1 MNQRSLLV
9 QLAVGLSLLCIT
21 LPLFEL
27 TRIDLWV
34 QDKFYISGAA
44 SWVIGKQ
51 DELLRA
57 FFYTGP
63 KAALKV
69 LAGLALLAVIFSR
82 KIPWVH
88 NRKEGMLI
96 VLLSTV
102 VTVTL
107 VGFLKGATDVP
118 CPSQLALYDGNYP
131 YSTFW
136 AHLLSPEQAA
146 RARCFPAGHASGGFA
161 LLSLAF
167 LFRSRKNRWIGFGIG
182 MALGWTLG
190 IYKMAIGDHF
200 LSHTL
205 VTMCLAWIVTVL
217 VAMAV
222 FHLYERLPAGTA
234 GNSHQSP

>member
-1 MNQRSLLV
+1 MTNRSLLV
-9 QLAVGLSLLCIT
+9 QLAAGFFLLGVTLLLC
-21 LPLFEL
+21 EL
-27 TRIDLWV
+27 SRIDLWV

-44 SWVIGKQ
+44 GWVIGKH
-51 DELLRA
+51 DELLRV

-63 KAALKV
+63 KAALKI
-69 LAGLALLAVIFSR
+69 LAGLALVAVIFSR

-88 NRKEGMLI
+88 NRKQGMLI

-107 VGFLKGATDVP
+107 VGLLKGATHVP
-118 CPSQLALYDGNYP
+118 CPSQLTLYDGSYP

-190 IYKMAIGDHF
+190 VYKMAIGDHF

-205 VTMCLAWIVTVL
+205 VTMCLAWIVSVL

-222 FHLYERLPAGTA
+222 FRLYGRLPAGTVA
-234 GNSHQSP
+234 NTLQSP